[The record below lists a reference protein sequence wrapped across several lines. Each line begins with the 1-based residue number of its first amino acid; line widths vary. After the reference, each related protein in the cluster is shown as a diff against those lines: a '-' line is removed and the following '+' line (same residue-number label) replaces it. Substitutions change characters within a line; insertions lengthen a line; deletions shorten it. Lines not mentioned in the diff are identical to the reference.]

1 MSDVTP
7 GAIVSRVF
15 SIYADQAGVLLPT
28 AVALFAVQFVIAV
41 ILPGVVTAIASLIF
55 WILTVFYQGMLVELV
70 RDVQDGRRDH
80 SVADLL
86 RSVAPVFGALL
97 AVSVISGIAIAIGFI
112 LLIIPGLILMTIWSV
127 VAPVTVLEHPGVFA
141 AFARSR
147 DLVRGHGWAVF
158 GVIVLVYLLTAIF
171 SVLSLAVASGLGH
184 LGRDLVQWAV
194 NVAVAPVSALTS
206 SVLFFALL
214 AAHGEAATPDP
225 GAAQPL

>member
-1 MSDVTP
+1 MV
-7 GAIVSRVF
+7 
-15 SIYADQAGVLLPT
+15 
-28 AVALFAVQFVIAV
+28 
-41 ILPGVVTAIASLIF
+41 
-55 WILTVFYQGMLVELV
+55 VELV

-86 RSVAPVFGALL
+86 RSVTPVFGALL
-97 AVSVISGIAIAIGFI
+97 AVSVISGIGIAIGFI
-112 LLIIPGLILMTIWSV
+112 LLIVPGLILMTLWSV

-147 DLVRGHGWAVF
+147 DLVRGHGWPVF
-158 GVIVLVYLLTAIF
+158 GVIALVYVLTAIF

-184 LGRDLVQWAV
+184 LGRDLVEWAV

-214 AAHGEAATPDP
+214 AAHGESAAPEP
-225 GAAQPL
+225 GAPQPL